1 MAEAKAMV
9 KAGAEPF
16 PPLSRPIWAR
26 CLGPAQTAELAGW
39 AAAHVADARGCF
51 VALCEGSGRVEG
63 RLVSLRR
70 VTALR
75 VHYPAKSRI
84 IDFLVSPIPDD
95 YSSSHCISNE
105 TFLLRLPLE
114 PIAN

>member
-1 MAEAKAMV
+1 
-9 KAGAEPF
+9 
-16 PPLSRPIWAR
+16 
-26 CLGPAQTAELAGW
+26 
-39 AAAHVADARGCF
+39 

-84 IDFLVSPIPDD
+84 IDVLVS
-95 YSSSHCISNE
+95 SSYLFWSTRDLTFLSHCCNPS
-105 TFLLRLPLE
+105 LRSPGYSVGQY
-114 PIAN
+114 

>member
-16 PPLSRPIWAR
+16 PPLPRLHWVR

-39 AAAHVADARGCF
+39 AAAQLADARACF

-70 VTALR
+70 VTALH
-75 VHYPAKSRI
+75 VHYPVKRRI
-84 IDFLVSPIPDD
+84 IDFIVSVD
-95 YSSSHCISNE
+95 H
-105 TFLLRLPLE
+105 L
-114 PIAN
+114 

>member
-16 PPLSRPIWAR
+16 PPLPRPLWAR

-75 VHYPAKSRI
+75 VHFPAKSRI
-84 IDFLVSPIPDD
+84 IDFLVSDPHP
-95 YSSSHCISNE
+95 
-105 TFLLRLPLE
+105 LPTMRSLFE
-114 PIAN
+114 